1 MKIKLGT
8 MSFPQEIMH
17 VMNMVLTSKELFP
30 KLAVPKKQAKFLKST
45 LCGIVNEKYYI
56 NFLK

>member
-1 MKIKLGT
+1 
-8 MSFPQEIMH
+8 MSFPQGIMH
-17 VMNMVLTSKELFP
+17 VINMVLTSKELFP